1 MLAAGRKAQGGGSV
15 GGNGAFVGETILIGS
30 LPGGAYVTIVALVVG
45 TGRGDEF
52 LAGRQLLAAVRLW
65 LEDDVMVD
73 GTGHSLQVKT
83 LGGETADVLFEA
95 NPVVTVA
102 DGKLIVKS

>member
-1 MLAAGRKAQGGGSV
+1 MKEIS
-15 GGNGAFVGETILIGS
+15 
-30 LPGGAYVTIVALVVG
+30 
-45 TGRGDEF
+45 F
-52 LAGRQLLAAVRLW
+52 L
-65 LEDDVMVD
+65 MVD